1 MTCHAFE
8 QNSARE
14 RSLFLARPH
23 GTLSLLISET
33 KSAQLVSYLQ
43 EEIEKFLFLPG
54 V

>member
-14 RSLFLARPH
+14 RSLFADP
-23 GTLSLLISET
+23 
-33 KSAQLVSYLQ
+33 SAWNALPADIRDEICNSYLQ
-43 EEIEKFLFLPG
+43 EEIENFLFLPG